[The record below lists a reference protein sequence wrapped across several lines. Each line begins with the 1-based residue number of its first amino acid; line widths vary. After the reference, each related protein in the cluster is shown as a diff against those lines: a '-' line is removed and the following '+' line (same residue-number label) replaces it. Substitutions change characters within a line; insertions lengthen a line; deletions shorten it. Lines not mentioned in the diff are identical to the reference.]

1 MEQRGITTELPDNP
15 KDVKEYTEDFQ
26 DQLSKRVIKQ
36 IKQVKNAA
44 PTTRTVQ
51 SNSGPS
57 MS

>member
-1 MEQRGITTELPDNP
+1 MEKRGITTELPDNP

-36 IKQVKNAA
+36 INKVNDTA
-44 PTTRTVQ
+44 TTRTADVDKRR
-51 SNSGPS
+51 S